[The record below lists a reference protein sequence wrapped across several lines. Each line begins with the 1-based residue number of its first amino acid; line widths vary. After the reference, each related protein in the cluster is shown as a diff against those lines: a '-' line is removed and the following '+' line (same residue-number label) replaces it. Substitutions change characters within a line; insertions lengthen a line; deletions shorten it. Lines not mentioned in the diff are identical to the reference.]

1 MHIDN
6 LIASI
11 GSPLIDVRSE
21 GEFEQGHIPGAV
33 NVPLLNNDER
43 KQVGICYKKRG
54 QQKAIE
60 LGYELVGHK
69 FKDKLQSV
77 QDAIN
82 GNKVGVYCWRG
93 GLRSELFTKIL
104 VDGGLEA
111 DRLQDGY
118 RTFRNWALE
127 QFDQKFPLVILGGPT
142 GCGKTELLHLMR
154 EKGEQIIDLEGLAKH
169 KGSAYGGIQMGTQPT
184 VEHFENQL
192 ALELHQFD
200 RNAPI
205 WVENESRLLG
215 RVKLPDTFYEQM
227 RSAKVTQIE
236 LPLAIRIERISKE
249 YAVLPKKELIAAT
262 AKLEKRL
269 GNQKMNKAIEHIGN
283 EEFDRWIEIM
293 LAYYDKSYAYG
304 NSLRDKKDVQSIEL
318 LDNDMN
324 KNADLIIDHYHQ
336 QI

>member
-21 GEFEQGHIPGAV
+21 GEFEQGHIPGAI
-33 NVPLLNNDER
+33 NVPLLNNGER
-43 KQVGICYKKRG
+43 KQIGICYKQRG
-54 QQKAIE
+54 QEKAIE

-69 FKDKLQSV
+69 FEDKLQNV
-77 QDAIN
+77 KQAID

-93 GLRSELFTKIL
+93 GLRSKIFTEIL

-118 RTFRNWALE
+118 RAFRNWALE
-127 QFDQKFPLVILGGPT
+127 QFEQRSPLVILGGST

-169 KGSAYGGIQMGTQPT
+169 KGSTYGGIQMGTQPT
-184 VEHFENQL
+184 NEHFENEL
-192 ALELHQFD
+192 ALELHKFNND
-200 RNAPI
+200 API

-215 RVKLPDTFYEQM
+215 RVKLPDAFYEQM
-227 RSAKVTQIE
+227 RSAKVIQIE
-236 LPLAIRIERISKE
+236 LPLAIRVERILKE
-249 YAVLPKKELIAAT
+249 YAILPKEELIAAT

-269 GNQKMNKAIEHIGN
+269 GNLKMNKAIEHIEK

-293 LAYYDKSYAYG
+293 LVYYDKSYAYG
-304 NSLRDKKDVQSIEL
+304 NSLRDEKDVQSIEL
-318 LDNDMN
+318 LDNNMN

-336 QI
+336 HN